1 MDDRSVLMMLESSGA
16 LLKGHFELSSGLH
29 SEQYFQC
36 ALLLQNPKLAAC
48 VGSFLADRIRP
59 MEPSCIVGL
68 ALGAIP
74 LAHEVARALGI
85 RMVFVERKDGRMQL
99 RRGFKIEKKERVV
112 VVEDVVTT
120 GGSVQE
126 TMHLLRTLGAEIT
139 AVACLVDRSTIPPE
153 FASSFFSLV
162 RMPTQTF
169 DPKDCPL
176 CKAKIPVS
184 KPGSKPAVKA

>member
-36 ALLLQNPKLAAC
+36 ALLLQSPKLAAC
-48 VGSFLADRIRP
+48 AGSFLADRIKST
-59 MEPSCIVGL
+59 EPSCVVGL

-85 RMVFVERKDGRMQL
+85 RMVFVERKGDRMQL
-99 RRGFKIEKKERVV
+99 RRGFKIESKERVV

-126 TMHLLRTLGAEIT
+126 TMHLLRVLGAEIVG
-139 AVACLVDRSTIPPE
+139 VACLVDRSTIPPE
-153 FASSFFSLV
+153 FASPFFSLI
-162 RMPTQTF
+162 RIPTQTF

-176 CKAKIPVS
+176 CKAKVPIN
-184 KPGSKPAVKA
+184 KPGSKPIVKG